1 MTATG
6 SSKLDRMVARLAG
19 SADPKRRYQYVL
31 WLANRLAPL
40 DDHLRCPENKV
51 PGCVSQVYV
60 RGSLVNGKLHLQ
72 GDSDAQ
78 ITNGLLAMLMEGTEG
93 LEPTILLAMDPG
105 FIQETGLQES
115 LTPSRANGF
124 VNIFRTMQRQAQQ
137 LAVAG

>member
-1 MTATG
+1 MAATG

-19 SADPKRRYQYVL
+19 SGDPKRRYQYVL

-40 DDHLRCPENKV
+40 DDNLRCAVNKV

-60 RGSLVNGKLHLQ
+60 KGSLLDGKLHWQ

-78 ITNGLLAMLMEGTEG
+78 ITKGLLAMLIEGTEG
-93 LEPTILLAMDPG
+93 LEPATLLAMDPG
-105 FIQETGLQES
+105 FIQETGLQDS

-124 VNIFRTMQRQAQQ
+124 VNIFRMMQRQARQ
-137 LAVAG
+137 LAATG